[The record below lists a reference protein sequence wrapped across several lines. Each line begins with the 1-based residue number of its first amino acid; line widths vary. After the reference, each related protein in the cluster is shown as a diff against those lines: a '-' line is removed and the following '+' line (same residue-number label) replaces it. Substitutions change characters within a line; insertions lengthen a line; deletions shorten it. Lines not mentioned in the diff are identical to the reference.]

1 MSNENNSIKFID
13 GKVLFSK
20 EIIEYFESIRT
31 EENSEWIDK
40 YFEVLNDE
48 SNLNAVK
55 FNMHHIR
62 PCFTFKNKNHRN
74 RKETQKLGDAFNGNI
89 IKLSLYNHLL
99 AHYYLWKI
107 YNEWNSKKAIQQM
120 SFQKKYTNDLS
131 EDEIKIIAKFREDC
145 AKENQTREELK
156 EYGKQW
162 YENNKERKLKKN
174 KEWIE
179 NNYERYLQKRKEWE
193 LKNKDKRKQQIH
205 NYYENNKEKIAKLAK
220 ERNEQNKEYLK
231 KYREE
236 YYKTNKEEINRKVR
250 EKYKENKDKISKK
263 HKEYRENNKKLLSKK
278 AKERYK
284 NNKELMLKQHKEW
297 YKNNKEKVSKTGKRY
312 YETNKKEILIKQKIR
327 YNANKEK
334 LAKLRA
340 EYAEEKRKYTKE
352 YNSQLCFDPIKKEY
366 INLGVLVGRKRRNKE
381 LYKDINPKDYIV
393 KK

>member
-1 MSNENNSIKFID
+1 MPKRNSNIKIEN
-13 GKVLFSK
+13 GKVVFSQ
-20 EIIEYFESIRT
+20 EIIDYFENLRNK
-31 EENSEWIDK
+31 ENSEWIDK
-40 YFEVLNDE
+40 YFEILSDKN
-48 SNLNAVK
+48 NLSARK
-55 FNMHHIR
+55 FNHHHIR
-62 PCFTFKNKNHRN
+62 PCCTFKDEIHKNR
-74 RKETQKLGDAFNGNI
+74 RETQSLGDEFNGNI
-89 IKLSLYNHLL
+89 IKISVYNHLL
-99 AHYYLWKI
+99 AHYCLWKI
-107 YNEWNSKKAIQQM
+107 YDDWDSKNAIQKM
-120 SFQKKYTNDLS
+120 CGQKKYIGDLS
-131 EDEIKIIAKFREDC
+131 EDELKEIAKLKEEC
-145 AKENQTREELK
+145 AKENQTKEELK

-220 ERNEQNKEYLK
+220 ERNEQNKEHLK
-231 KYREE
+231 EYREE

-263 HKEYRENNKKLLSKK
+263 HKEYRENNKELLSKK

-334 LAKLRA
+334 LAKQRA

-352 YNSQLCFDPIKKEY
+352 YNSRLCFDPIKKEY
-366 INLGVLVGRKRRNKE
+366 INLGALVGRKRRNKE
-381 LYKDINPKDYIV
+381 LYKDINPKDCIV